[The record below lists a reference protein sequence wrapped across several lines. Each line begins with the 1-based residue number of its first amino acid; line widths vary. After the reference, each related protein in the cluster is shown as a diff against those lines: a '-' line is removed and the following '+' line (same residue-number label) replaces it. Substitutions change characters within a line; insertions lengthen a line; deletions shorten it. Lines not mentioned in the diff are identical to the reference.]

1 MLLPHLV
8 PVQEGALSSQDAV
21 QRLGGWPEGLSNCE
35 ISGLS
40 FFVVLSLYRHICK
53 STLAPVHE
61 IEIRA
66 LRLCDPT
73 KAAGEIGNVV

>member
-1 MLLPHLV
+1 M
-8 PVQEGALSSQDAV
+8 
-21 QRLGGWPEGLSNCE
+21 GLSNCE
-35 ISGLS
+35 ISDLS

-66 LRLCDPT
+66 PVCDPT
-73 KAAGEIGNVV
+73 KAAGETGNVA